1 MIIDKLK
8 NAEKYYSL
16 NPLFEKAFKYLEKL
30 EAKEIPFV
38 EGNHE
43 LVGRNLFAIN
53 ALVEGNNNVALE
65 AHQQYIDIQYI
76 YSGTD
81 TFGWQSIDECHQLT
95 SQYDIDK
102 DICFFSDAFIVNFT
116 LTERCFVIF
125 FPEDAHAPLG
135 GNLKMEKTV
144 MKVFVNGK

>member
-16 NPLFEKAFKYLEKL
+16 NPLFEKAFEYLEKL
-30 EAKEIPFV
+30 EAKEVPFV
-38 EGNHE
+38 EGNHD
-43 LVGRNLFAIN
+43 LVGKDLFAIN
-53 ALVEGNNNVALE
+53 AMVEGINNVALE

-81 TFGWQSIDECHQLT
+81 TFGWQPLDECHHL
-95 SQYDIDK
+95 SSPYDYEK
-102 DICFFSDAFIVNFT
+102 DICFFSDVSNVNFT
-116 LTERCFVIF
+116 LKEKCFVIF

-144 MKVFVNGK
+144 MKVLVDGK